1 MTTDAGSTA
10 TDQTFT
16 GKVAFITGAAG
27 GIGQAT
33 AKAFA
38 AAGATVGV
46 ADLNPTEANAVAEA
60 IKADG
65 GTALAIQL
73 DVTDSDAVKAAL
85 DQVVS
90 TYGRLDVAFN
100 NAGIEQSHTTI
111 VNTTERDWDKLVAVN
126 ARSVFVCLKHQIPL
140 MLANGGGAIVNTSS
154 GAGVIGIPEQAA
166 YAATKHAV
174 IGLTKSAALEY
185 ADQGVRIN
193 AICPGIIDT
202 KMIERVSGGTREGYA
217 QMVAQEP
224 IGRLGRPEEIA
235 SAVLWLCSPSAGFTI
250 GHALVVDGGQTVQ

>member
-1 MTTDAGSTA
+1 LCDHNVWVQIS
-10 TDQTFT
+10 QR
-16 GKVAFITGAAG
+16 VAVQVVQILTPRQRRRHRRVDLSRRASS
-27 GIGQAT
+27 
-33 AKAFA
+33 
-38 AAGATVGV
+38 GV
-46 ADLNPTEANAVAEA
+46 NPTGANAVAEA

-140 MLANGGGAIVNTSS
+140 MLANSGGAIVNTSS

-202 KMIERVSGGTREGYA
+202 KMIERVSGGTSEGYA

>member
-1 MTTDAGSTA
+1 MSSPVSISFE
-10 TDQTFT
+10 QTFA
-16 GKVAFITGAAG
+16 GKVAFVTGAAG

-38 AAGATVGV
+38 AAGATVAV
-46 ADLNPTEANAVAEA
+46 ADLDKAGVDAVAA
-60 IKADG
+60 QIQADG
-65 GTALAIQL
+65 GTALALGL

-85 DQVVS
+85 DQVVA
-90 TYGRLDVAFN
+90 TLGRLDIAFN
-100 NAGIEQSHTTI
+100 NAGIEQSHTTTAD
-111 VNTTERDWDKLVAVN
+111 TTEAEFDKLMAVN
-126 ARSVFVCLKHQIPL
+126 VRSVFVCLKHEIPL

-154 GAGVIGIPEQAA
+154 GAGVMGIAEQAG

-185 ADQGVRIN
+185 AAQGVRIN

-202 KMIERVSGGTREGYA
+202 KMIERVSGGTDEGYA

-235 SAVLWLCSPSAGFTI
+235 SAVLWLCSPTAAFTI
-250 GHALVVDGGQTVQ
+250 GHALIVDGGQTV